1 MAERESET
9 ATKIVFAGGGEVTVD
24 QEAAEVV
31 AKLQRGE
38 RLTELKTARGDVHVA
53 VDQVAYVEAVEPRS
67 SRRERWRRESAM

>member
-1 MAERESET
+1 MAERESKT

-24 QEAAEVV
+24 QDAAEVV

-53 VDQVAYVEAVEPRS
+53 VDQVAYVEAVEHRT
-67 SRRERWRRESAM
+67 RRESWLRESAM